1 MWHSHAKRADCS
13 FVMPHSENPREIDCV
28 PNLISFICFSK
39 CQIPGLQD
47 LKMKSKFT
55 LLHWLKSRVSAWR
68 AITSN
73 HSTFNQNIVWLKQSI
88 QTFLFFFKKEKGKVE
103 IAQFCCPCNI
113 SLCTGSES
121 IRWEKG
127 KGGDL
132 RMGGQRCMEAVGRGR
147 GGGGQKPYHAHQ
159 TVAANGIILN
169 IISSFIS
176 HPCKHFPHHKVS
188 IKAARNFCR
197 FASFFNGIIVK
208 I

>member
-1 MWHSHAKRADCS
+1 MSNSGIARFEDEIKVHFAPLIEIKS
-13 FVMPHSENPREIDCV
+13 FS
-28 PNLISFICFSK
+28 
-39 CQIPGLQD
+39 
-47 LKMKSKFT
+47 
-55 LLHWLKSRVSAWR
+55 LKSNNIKSFNVQSKYCVTET
-68 AITSN
+68 INSN
-73 HSTFNQNIVWLKQSI
+73 FSFL
-88 QTFLFFFKKEKGKVE
+88 LFFNKEKRESWNYPIVL
-103 IAQFCCPCNI
+103 QWQYI

-132 RMGGQRCMEAVGRGR
+132 RMGGQRRMEAVGGGR